1 MMSMKLSEIAVL
13 NITGFDY
20 RCIIGGIRKNKCINR
35 KQNADLTKKAKHYRI
50 QKFIIAY
57 KNG

>member
-1 MMSMKLSEIAVL
+1 MKLSEIAVL
-13 NITGFDY
+13 SITGFDY

>member
-1 MMSMKLSEIAVL
+1 MKLREIAVL
-13 NITGFDY
+13 NVTGFDY
-20 RCIIGGIRKNKCINR
+20 RCIIGGIRKNKCINI
-35 KQNADLTKKAKHYRI
+35 KQNADLTKKAKHYKT